1 MKVYR
6 INRAANSTSIPSMLV
21 RGRYYG
27 FFQRHPGLPFILPAM
42 IILLGVII
50 YPIFYATFIGFFEKL
65 LTKRGTTFVGFK
77 NFYFVLTDP
86 VFQRSAVNTVIFMV
100 VSIPLSFGVGFSLA
114 LLMRRI
120 TWGRRFFRV
129 ALIAPMAMAP
139 LVVGLTWRWMY
150 NPLFGLIN
158 WVFSRVGLPQQAW
171 LAQAH
176 TAMAAVIFVDI
187 WEWAPLVFLIIYAG
201 LSGLPHEPYEAAA
214 LDGASAWMTFRYVT
228 LPMLKPVILVALL
241 LRSVDAFRTFDIAW
255 VLTEGG
261 PGYATELLSLYIYR
275 TAFYFG
281 NLGRAA
287 AASLIML
294 IGMSTIALVYF
305 RFLYQ
310 EVD

>member
-1 MKVYR
+1 MSFR
-6 INRAANSTSIPSMLV
+6 D
-21 RGRYYG
+21 RYYE
-27 FFQRHPGLPFILPAM
+27 FIQRHPGLPFILPAM
-42 IILLGVII
+42 IVLLGVII

-65 LTKRGTTFVGFK
+65 LVKQGTTFIGFK
-77 NFYFVLTDP
+77 NFNDVLTDP
-86 VFQRSAVNTVIFMV
+86 VFHRSAVNTVIFMLL
-100 VSIPLSFGVGFSLA
+100 SITLSFVIGFGLA

-120 TWGRRFFRV
+120 TWGRPFFRV

-158 WVFSRVGLPQQAW
+158 WAFGLVGLPQQAW
-171 LAQAH
+171 LAQAE
-176 TAMAAVIFVDI
+176 TAMAAVIFVDV

-201 LSGLPHEPYEAAA
+201 LSGLPREPYEAAA
-214 LDGASAWMTFRYVT
+214 LDGASTWMTFRYVT

-261 PGYATELLSLYIYR
+261 PGYATELLSLYVYR
-275 TAFYFG
+275 TGFYFS

-287 AASLIML
+287 AAALIML
-294 IGMSTIALVYF
+294 IGMSVIALIYF

>member
-1 MKVYR
+1 MTNKIVV
-6 INRAANSTSIPSMLV
+6 SQSIHPMTF
-21 RGRYYG
+21 RDRYNE
-27 FFQRHPGLPFILPAM
+27 FTQRHPGLLFTAPAM

-65 LTKRGTTFVGFK
+65 LVKRETTFIGFK
-77 NFYFVLTDP
+77 NFQDVLTDP

-100 VSIPLSFGVGFSLA
+100 ISITLSFVIGFGLA

-120 TWGRRFFRV
+120 TWGRSFFRV

-158 WVFSRVGLPQQAW
+158 WVFDLVGLPQQAW
-171 LAQAH
+171 LAQAQ
-176 TAMAAVIFVDI
+176 TAMAAVIFVDV

-201 LSGLPHEPYEAAA
+201 LSGLPQEPYEAAA
-214 LDGASAWMTFRYVT
+214 LDGASAWMVFRYIT

-261 PGYATELLSLYIYR
+261 PAYATELLSLYVYR
-275 TAFYFG
+275 TGFYFS

-294 IGMSTIALVYF
+294 IGMSVIATIYF
-305 RFLYQ
+305 RFLYR
-310 EVD
+310 EVE